1 MNREIENSLDL
12 YVLLDSIVLNV
23 FDLLE
28 DLKREET
35 GF

>member
-23 FDLLE
+23 FDLIE
-28 DLKREET
+28 DLKKEK
-35 GF
+35 